1 MIDYKKIITLEP
13 GKRGGKP
20 CIRKMRIT
28 VNDNPGCF
36 ENATAQTGERYH
48 IPHHPA
54 IRCHIFSC
62 QFFLYWFPMI
72 NEKLINPRSIVVVGG
87 SDDLLKPGGKVLKN
101 IIDGRFR
108 GVLSVVN
115 PKQESVQGIRSYRDI
130 SEIPPADLAI
140 LAIQARLCLPAV
152 TVLLKEK
159 QTRAFIIISAGFSE
173 SGEEGRNLEKEIAD
187 MITAEGGCLIGP
199 NCIGVI
205 TRAYSGVFT
214 SPVPRL
220 DSFGCDFVSGSG
232 ATAVFIFESAMP
244 KGLKFSSVYSVGN
257 SAQTGVE
264 EVLEYWDNTY
274 VHGVSSPVKLVYV
287 EGIRNP
293 DKLLDHASSLIRKG
307 CRIAAIKAGT
317 TEAGSR
323 AASSH
328 TGAMA
333 SSDLAVEA
341 LFRKAGIV
349 RCTGREE
356 LTTVASVFFHKRLK
370 GKNIA
375 IITHAGGPAVMLT
388 DALAAGGMNIPRITG
403 GHREKLLSM
412 MNPGASA
419 DNPIDLIATATNDQ
433 LDKVIEYV
441 DREMPEMDGMSVIF
455 GDNGLTD
462 IGEVYDLIHRKIREC
477 NKPLYPILPSITS
490 SSGELEDFLS
500 KGHINFPDEVVL
512 GRALTRIANTPMPA
526 AQKIFMDN
534 VDIASVRR
542 IIDNAPVGYLEPCLI
557 QQLLGAVR
565 IPVVR
570 EAVVTTPGELLNV
583 AVKVGYPLALKVV
596 GPVHKSD
603 VGGVTLNIRSD
614 RHLEAEFS
622 RMMKIDGVK
631 AVLVQQML
639 TGTELFIGAKYEPG
653 FGHVILCGLGGIFVE
668 LLGDVSSG
676 LAPLT
681 FNEAGSM
688 IRSLKSYRIIAGT
701 RGRPG
706 INEAMFEEIIVR
718 LSTLL
723 RHATEIKEMDLN
735 PLIGSQESITVV
747 DARIRIEK

>member
-1 MIDYKKIITLEP
+1 
-13 GKRGGKP
+13 
-20 CIRKMRIT
+20 
-28 VNDNPGCF
+28 
-36 ENATAQTGERYH
+36 
-48 IPHHPA
+48 
-54 IRCHIFSC
+54 
-62 QFFLYWFPMI
+62 MI
-72 NEKLINPRSIVVVGG
+72 NEKLINPGSIVVIGG
-87 SDDLLKPGGKVLKN
+87 SDDLQKPGGKVLKN
-101 IIDGRFR
+101 IIDGNFK
-108 GVLSVVN
+108 GELYVVN
-115 PKQESVQGIRSYRDI
+115 PKQDLVQGIRSFKNIRDI
-130 SEIPPADLAI
+130 PQADLAI
-140 LAIQARLCLPAV
+140 LAVQAKLCLPAV
-152 TVLLKEK
+152 EVLLTEK
-159 QTRAFIIISAGFSE
+159 GTRAFIIISAGFSE
-173 SGEEGRNLEKEIAD
+173 SGDEGKKLEQEIAG
-187 MITAEGGCLIGP
+187 MISASGGCLIGP

-205 TRAYSGVFT
+205 TQSYSGVFT

-220 DSFGCDFVSGSG
+220 DKRGCDFVSGSG

-244 KGLKFSSVYSVGN
+244 KGLNFASVYSVGN

-264 EVLEYWDNTY
+264 EVLEYWDTTFDPA
-274 VHGVSSPVKLVYV
+274 VSSPIKVVYV
-287 EGIRNP
+287 ESIRDP
-293 DKLLDHASSLIRKG
+293 DKLLHHASSLIRKG

-349 RCTGREE
+349 RCSGREE
-356 LTTVASVFFHKRLK
+356 LATVASVFFHKQLK

-388 DALAAGGMNIPRITG
+388 DALSAGGMNIPRITG
-403 GHREKLLSM
+403 VHRERLLSM

-441 DREMPEMDGMSVIF
+441 DKELPLIDGMSVIF
-455 GDNGLTD
+455 GDNGLND
-462 IGEVYDLIHRKIREC
+462 IGEIYDLLHKKISEC
-477 NKPLYPILPSITS
+477 SKPLYPILPSITS
-490 SSGELEDFLS
+490 SYKKLENFLN

-512 GRALTRIANTPMPA
+512 GRALTKIFNTPSPA
-526 AQKIFMDN
+526 EDKIFLENID
-534 VDIASVRR
+534 VTRVRQ
-542 IIDNAPVGYLEPCLI
+542 IIENAPNGYLEPCVI
-557 QQLLGAVR
+557 QQLLEAVR

-570 EAVVTTPGELLNV
+570 EYVITTKRELLSV
-583 AVKVGYPLALKVV
+583 AKKTGYPLVLKVV

-603 VGGVTLNIRSD
+603 VGGVTLNIKSE
-614 RHLEAEFS
+614 RHLEAEFQ
-622 RMMKIDGVK
+622 RMMKIKGVK

-639 TGTELFIGAKYEPG
+639 SGTELFIGGKYEPR

-668 LLGDVSSG
+668 ILGDVSSG

-681 FNEAGSM
+681 FSEAESM
-688 IRSLKSYRIIAGT
+688 IRSIKSYRIITGT

-706 INEAMFEEIIVR
+706 INESKFAEIIVR
-718 LSTLL
+718 LSSLL
-723 RHATEIKEMDLN
+723 RYATEIKEVDLN
-735 PLIGSQESITVV
+735 PLIGSPESITVV